1 MLMYYIPKVYTRRLI
16 MAKPVLLKLND
27 EIFKETEEIISQ
39 TNISRNAYINQ
50 ALSIYNKLNRR
61 RALKKLLKYES
72 GLVHHNSL
80 ELLEEFERLEDEMP
94 G

>member
-1 MLMYYIPKVYTRRLI
+1 

-39 TNISRNAYINQ
+39 THISRNAYINQ
-50 ALSIYNKLNRR
+50 AVSIYNKLNRR

-72 GLVHHNSL
+72 GLVRHNSL

>member
-27 EIFKETEEIISQ
+27 AIFKETEEIISQ
-39 TNISRNAYINQ
+39 THISRNAYINQ

-72 GLVHHNSL
+72 GLVRHNSL

>member
-1 MLMYYIPKVYTRRLI
+1 

-39 TNISRNAYINQ
+39 THISRNAYINQ

-72 GLVHHNSL
+72 GLVRHNSL